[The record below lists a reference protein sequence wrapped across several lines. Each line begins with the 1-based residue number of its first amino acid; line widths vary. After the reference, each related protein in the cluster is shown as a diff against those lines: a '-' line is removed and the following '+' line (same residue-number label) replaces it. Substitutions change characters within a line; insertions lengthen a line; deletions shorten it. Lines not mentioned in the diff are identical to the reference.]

1 MVISLTLL
9 IFSSSSIH
17 GYLYHEIGYTVLLSV
32 QIHDISVTS
41 VLLSFKDLKLVV
53 SFVAF
58 IFLMNLV
65 TSTLRHAVYLTI
77 LTFQNQNADC
87 R

>member
-1 MVISLTLL
+1 MV
-9 IFSSSSIH
+9 H
-17 GYLYHEIGYTVLLSV
+17 GYLYHEIGYIVLYLSV

>member
-1 MVISLTLL
+1 MIRRVHYATRLWDSTNHN
-9 IFSSSSIH
+9 S
-17 GYLYHEIGYTVLLSV
+17 GTVLLSV
-32 QIHDISVTS
+32 HIHDISVTS